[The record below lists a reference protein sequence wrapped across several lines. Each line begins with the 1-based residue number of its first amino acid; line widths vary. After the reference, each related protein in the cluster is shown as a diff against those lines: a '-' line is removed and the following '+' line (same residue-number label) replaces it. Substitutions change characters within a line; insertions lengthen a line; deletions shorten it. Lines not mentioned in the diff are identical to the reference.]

1 MSWKSWEQTSERGPG
16 PLLLRVSIFVG
27 LALACFAIVGFC
39 VNPWRQ
45 ASRIVAKTI
54 DADNV
59 LYNYEWYKQRQ
70 QDLQS
75 LDAKVA
81 SANETVAVFKDECGP
96 RSEWKREDR
105 EESARLG
112 AVALGLGQQRNDMA
126 AEYNARVTMA
136 NRAIFKSGELP
147 DSVVIDK

>member
-1 MSWKSWEQTSERGPG
+1 MSWDSWEKTSERGPG
-16 PLLLRVSIFVG
+16 RLLWRIGLFVG
-27 LALACFAIVGFC
+27 ICVVCLTVVGFC
-39 VNPWRQ
+39 ANPFKQ
-45 ASRIVAKTI
+45 VGRIVAKTI

-59 LYNYEWYKQRQ
+59 LYNYEWFKQRH
-70 QDLQS
+70 QDLQA

-81 SANETVAVFKDECGP
+81 SAHATVTAFKEEAGP

-112 AVALGLGQQRNDMA
+112 AVALGLRQQRNDMA
-126 AEYNARVTMA
+126 AEYNARANMA

-147 DSVVIDK
+147 DSVVINK